1 MADKTETQNDVLA
14 SMVLLSATAAAL
26 IFVNSPLSGLYKDFI
41 SLPVSVRVG
50 EFAIDDPLKNWIKN
64 ALMAVFFLLVGL
76 ELKSEFKEGVLSDR
90 KSAILP
96 FVGAFAG
103 MAAPAFIYLWITG
116 ADPVLVSGWAIPCA
130 TDIAFAVGIIGL
142 LGTRVPPG
150 LKALLLAVAV
160 IDDLGAILV
169 IALFYTADVNT
180 TAIGIAAA
188 FTAVL
193 AWLNY
198 QANPR
203 IWIYMIVGVGL
214 WLALMKSGVT
224 ATLAG
229 VVVALFI
236 PLRSGEDSPLHDL
249 ADAIKWP
256 VVFLIMPLF
265 AFANAGVSFGEI
277 GLSGLAEP
285 LTLGISMGLFIGKVV
300 GISLAIFIAV
310 RTGLSVLPHG
320 VNWGQIVGMSAIA
333 GIGFTMSLFIGAL
346 AFQDPALVDQ
356 AKLGTLSGSLLA
368 ALTGI
373 FMLIVSAPKEQAPDW
388 ALQIRAAFKRRVW

>member
-14 SMVLLSATAAAL
+14 SIVLLSATAAAL
-26 IFVNSPLSGLYKDFI
+26 IFVNSPLSGIYKDFI

-50 EFAIDDPLKNWIKN
+50 EFVIDDPLKNWIKN

-103 MAAPAFIYLWITG
+103 MAAPALIYLWITG
-116 ADPVLVSGWAIPCA
+116 ADPALVSGWAIPCA

-180 TAIGIAAA
+180 MAIGIAAA
-188 FTAVL
+188 FTAIL

-203 IWIYMIVGVGL
+203 IWIYMIVGAGL
-214 WLALMKSGVT
+214 WLALMKSGVN

-265 AFANAGVSFGEI
+265 AFANAGVPLGSM

-285 LTLGISMGLFIGKVV
+285 LTLGISMGLFIGKIV

-356 AKLGTLSGSLLA
+356 AKLGTMTGSLLA
-368 ALTGI
+368 AFTGVL
-373 FMLIVSAPKEQAPDW
+373 MLIASAPKEQAPDW

>member
-50 EFAIDDPLKNWIKN
+50 EFVIDDPLKNWIKN

-103 MAAPAFIYLWITG
+103 MAAPALIYLWITG